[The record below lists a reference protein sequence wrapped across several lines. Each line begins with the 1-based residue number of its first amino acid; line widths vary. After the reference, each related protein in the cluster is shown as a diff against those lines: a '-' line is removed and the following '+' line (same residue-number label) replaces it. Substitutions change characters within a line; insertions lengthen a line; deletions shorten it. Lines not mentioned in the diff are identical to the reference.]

1 MPGMDGLEVAGQI
14 VKERIPTEIV
24 ILTMHEDAE
33 HFELAMETGI
43 MGYLLK
49 DGAAADIVAC
59 TQSVLAGRGYISPLL
74 STHFLNRGVKSA
86 AGIEKK
92 LGIGTLTF
100 SERRPVKMISAS
112 KSTTGTTDALFLS
125 AKAISAHRSNIGKK
139 RDIHGTNALLKFA
152 LEHKGSL

>member
-74 STHFLNRGVKSA
+74 STHFMNRGVKSA
-86 AGIEKK
+86 AGIEKR
-92 LGIGTLTF
+92 LGINSLTP
-100 SERRPVKMISAS
+100 SERTVLKMITAGR
-112 KSTTGTTDALFLS
+112 STKEIADQLFLRV
-125 AKAISAHRSNIGKK
+125 KTVSAHRSNICRKL
-139 RDIHGTNALLKFA
+139 DIHGTNSLLKFA
-152 LEHKGSL
+152 LEHKNSL